1 MQKRLFLGILLLAD
15 KNANKEIVKFLK
27 RSVWEAQSKGISST
41 SLEDTVSAH
50 TASESTR
57 LV

>member
-1 MQKRLFLGILLLAD
+1 MQKRPFLGILLLAD
-15 KNANKEIVKFLK
+15 KNAKTK
-27 RSVWEAQSKGISST
+27 SKIST
-41 SLEDTVSAH
+41 SLGDTVSAH